1 MNVLQLYSSNPVLAV
16 LFPILGA
23 AIPMTLLFSY
33 TGLGFMIGTLQ
44 IKGIR
49 TGRSAYDKAARQLA
63 VLALLLGWALLVVSR
78 IWIFFKSDG
87 YVPQSFLAT
96 MVELSWGIFGFAVI
110 ASSIHFAMW
119 KPLANHRGIHA
130 FLGFF
135 AGLNGTFA
143 LFVLLGA
150 LRLVTAV
157 SLPNAAELSLYDLFN
172 FRVIPSPLVNAA
184 ALVLPLSLA
193 LPASA
198 ALVWLIVRRNK
209 DDFGRDYYNTML
221 SWCGRWGMVAW
232 GLVTV
237 LFLVSAGLDIR
248 PLLDQPNPVPPQ
260 ELAIVAVRV
269 LLPLIIC
276 ATMAAVGKSTLP
288 MRLKPW
294 MILAFFLGMP
304 SAYFVFKWATSF

>member
-1 MNVLQLYSSNPVLAV
+1 MNFLQLYSSNPVLAV
-16 LFPILGA
+16 LLPILGA

-33 TGLGFMIGTLQ
+33 TGLGFMTGTLQ
-44 IKGIR
+44 VKGLR

-63 VLALLLGWALLVVSR
+63 VLGLILGWALLIVSR

-119 KPLANHRGIHA
+119 KPLTNHRGIHA

-172 FRVIPSPLVNAA
+172 FQVIPSPLVNAA
-184 ALVLPLSLA
+184 ALILPLGLA
-193 LPASA
+193 MPASA
-198 ALVWLIVRRNK
+198 ALIWLIVRRNK

-232 GLVTV
+232 GLVTI
-237 LFLVSAGLDIR
+237 LFLGTAFLELR
-248 PLLDQPNPVPPQ
+248 PLLDQPNPIDPQ
-260 ELAIVAVRV
+260 TLALVAARV
-269 LLPLIIC
+269 VLPLIIC
-276 ATMAAVGKSTLP
+276 ITMAAVGRSPLP

-304 SAYFVFKWATSF
+304 PAYFAFKWATTF